1 MCVYVCIHIYIYDFN
16 VVLFNYEKSYYYT
29 VNIQKV
35 LTIYM
40 PMHTGKVICIET

>member
-1 MCVYVCIHIYIYDFN
+1 MCIYIYDFN

-29 VNIQKV
+29 VSIQKI
-35 LTIYM
+35 LTM